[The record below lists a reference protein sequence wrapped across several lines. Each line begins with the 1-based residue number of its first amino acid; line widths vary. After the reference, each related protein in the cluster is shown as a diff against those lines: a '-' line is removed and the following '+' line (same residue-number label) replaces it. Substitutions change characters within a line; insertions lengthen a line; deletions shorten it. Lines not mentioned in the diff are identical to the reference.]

1 MVALVEI
8 FGYVSANLIALANG
22 WALGVNAAYFTIE
35 NQTKHEEDS
44 FFLGDSKTLVTVSSS
59 MPCNS

>member
-22 WALGVNAAYFTIE
+22 WALGVFAVYFAIE
-35 NQTKHEEDS
+35 SYIDET
-44 FFLGDSKTLVTVSSS
+44 
-59 MPCNS
+59 

>member
-1 MVALVEI
+1 LAHVVALVEI

-44 FFLGDSKTLVTVSSS
+44 FFWVTLKRWLQ
-59 MPCNS
+59 